1 MAYTNKNSAKR
12 KHKKYR
18 RRTKKGGVVRLVIN
32 PVNSQAIS
40 RQKSPNKELD
50 EAAVFQGVANDYTKA
65 ALDNALSIFSHQAQ
79 APAIN
84 VTVHGKSRAQSK
96 RQGPTPGQIKKA
108 EQKALAKELKAA
120 EKAAKKAKQEEEKVA
135 KEVTKAAV
143 NQEFSTMFGNL
154 TKGTGPKS
162 RKRK

>member
-1 MAYTNKNSAKR
+1 MAYINKKSAKI
-12 KHKKYR
+12 KYR
-18 RRTKKGGVVRLVIN
+18 RHSKKGGVVTFVDHK
-32 PVNSQAIS
+32 QGS
-40 RQKSPNKELD
+40 RKKPMATNKGNKTETETQTIQD
-50 EAAVFQGVANDYTKA
+50 VANDYTRG
-65 ALDNALSIFSHQAQ
+65 ALENALTIFSHQAQ

-108 EQKALAKELKAA
+108 EQKALAKELKEA
-120 EKAAKKAKQEEEKVA
+120 EKAAKKAKKEEEKVA

-143 NQEFSTMFGNL
+143 NQAFSTMFGNL
-154 TKGTGPKS
+154 TKGTGPKP